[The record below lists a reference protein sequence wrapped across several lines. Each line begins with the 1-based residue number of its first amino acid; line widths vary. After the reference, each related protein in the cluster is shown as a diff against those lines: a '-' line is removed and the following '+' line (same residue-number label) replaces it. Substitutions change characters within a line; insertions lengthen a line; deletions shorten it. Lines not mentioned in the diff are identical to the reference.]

1 MPLRQPPVCSPRSF
15 EVYISEY
22 TKVDAH
28 RTPHVP
34 ETDLIGTTGFDK
46 ELAWKAVRPGCD
58 YSTSEGCISEFPYL
72 FAFFVSKK
80 VLLSSYA
87 AEEKHQPTMLIT
99 RFELSFFSCF
109 CTGEGA
115 GSHWTA
121 LREIRV
127 ILVGLHF
134 GLLYGILTMTARL
147 LTS

>member
-1 MPLRQPPVCSPRSF
+1 MPLRQPPVCSPGSF

-34 ETDLIGTTGFDK
+34 ETDLKGTTGFDK

-58 YSTSEGCISEFPYL
+58 YSTSEGCISEFPYP
-72 FAFFVSKK
+72 FAFCVSKK

-115 GSHWTA
+115 GSHLDGA
-121 LREIRV
+121 
-127 ILVGLHF
+127 
-134 GLLYGILTMTARL
+134 
-147 LTS
+147 S